1 MNKDSKGEYLSDSE
15 EILLIEGNNFFFGYT
30 AQYVEL
36 PQSEIKPE
44 SPAVEVCSLNHWTTG
59 EVQKGIIFKCLSPL
73 SPCDSSR
80 TKT

>member
-1 MNKDSKGEYLSDSE
+1 MNKDSKGEYLPDSE

-44 SPAVEVCSLNHWTTG
+44 SPAVEVCSLNHWTAR
-59 EVQKGIIFKCLSPL
+59 EVPELIVEYVN
-73 SPCDSSR
+73 
-80 TKT
+80 